1 MGLNEL
7 LREQA
12 GHPLV
17 NIADALDKQKHFNLV
32 NVHSI
37 PVPVALNRVP

>member
-1 MGLNEL
+1 MGSNEL
-7 LREQA
+7 LREDA

-17 NIADALDKQKHFNLV
+17 NIADALDKQRHLSLV

-37 PVPVALNRVP
+37 PVPAALNRVP